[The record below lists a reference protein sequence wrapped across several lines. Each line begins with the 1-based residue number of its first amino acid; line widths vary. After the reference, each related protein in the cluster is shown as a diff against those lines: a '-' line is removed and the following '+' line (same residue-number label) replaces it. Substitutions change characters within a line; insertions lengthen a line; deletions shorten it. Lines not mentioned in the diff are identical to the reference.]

1 MSWQLELL
9 GAPGLVW
16 PDAAAH
22 GPAAPVKRL
31 DLIDRDAGLLAY
43 VALAGPCP
51 TRRVAELLWPARDDK
66 QALNN
71 LRQRLHKLRRATGAR
86 LLEMGPSLRLAP
98 DLQLAPLDDPLET
111 DGGGPALLRRLLD
124 PFDYADAPDFADW
137 LGAHRQAQASAH
149 GDRLVQAAAS
159 AEGSGQLERALQM
172 AQHLLAHEPRVERP
186 YRLLIRLHYLLGD
199 ASRAVSCFRDCER
212 MLRREYDIE
221 PSAETAAQGRLALA
235 ASGHAVPASR
245 VPTLPLAL
253 LRPPRTVGR
262 DDEIRRLRQAIQLRR
277 SSLLRGEAGMGKSR
291 LLQELAATEAAVVAQ
306 ARPGDMRSPYA
317 TALRL
322 LDALASRVPTEETH
336 GNEALRM
343 LRGAPD
349 DAAPAGQLDPQRALR
364 SGLCSLLVA
373 AARHDTTLVVLDDLH
388 FADPASV
395 ELLVHVLSDLPQGSP
410 VWVLAQRPT
419 LLDAAATDALS
430 ESGVVSLI
438 ELGPLQGE
446 AFERFVQS
454 LSLEPP
460 LHAQQ
465 VRQLARHTGGNPLF
479 ALETLRELLATP
491 LGHRDLA
498 MPVPPD
504 VQQIIRARL
513 SRLSPAAAA
522 LARVA
527 ALSVP
532 DFTAELAAEVM
543 DTPALALADAWAE
556 LESAQVLSGESFAHD
571 LVQEAARQITPE
583 PIARHLHRRI
593 AKHLARADADAG
605 RLAQHW
611 ERAGEPQ
618 QALAQYELAARQA
631 ARRGRLREAGELM
644 LSAAAQAEAAGQVAV
659 GLQMRNRA
667 VGHVIQS
674 QGPAAAAAHVA
685 DMLARA
691 TTPAERAIARIAEAT
706 MLLWSGQNAAAEAAA
721 AAALADAGS
730 DVERSRATRVVAQSL
745 RQQGRAREGLA
756 VLRPWAERVDDVL
769 DAEERVSWWADYT
782 SLLISTEHLN
792 EAVVAADRQAE
803 LAAVAGDSQAV
814 ATGLINQCV
823 VRASVGHL
831 ASAVDCA
838 RRVHELLADQQQSAV
853 LHGMNRI
860 QLGYLLGACG
870 QFDDALPHLDEERL
884 SFDSQHMPWIHAV
897 ACNARARLFAWLG
910 QRARALQQLQQA
922 LPGTTV
928 AAGITRLH
936 LLAELT
942 GLHSRQAA
950 EWLGE
955 AAELADKAGLIGQSI
970 ITRLHQIQLHES
982 ADRLRALPEMERAA
996 HDAGYRWLLVLLQ
1009 LQRLEDWS
1017 RTGAQVEAR
1026 RELPAVVALARQAC
1040 GPAVYKP
1047 QTLLRLALL
1056 ARSLGQGETSV
1067 GLLDEAQAWVD
1078 QATRHCPAVFLDS
1091 FSHRNE
1097 TNVRL
1102 RAELGR
1108 RSGS

>member
-1 MSWQLELL
+1 MRWQLELL
-9 GAPGLVW
+9 GAPGLVL
-16 PDAAAH
+16 PDPAAD
-22 GPAAPVKRL
+22 GPAAPAKRL

-43 VALAGPCP
+43 VALSGPCP
-51 TRRVAELLWPARDDK
+51 TRRVADLLWPGRDEK

-86 LLEMGPSLRLAP
+86 LLEMGPSLRLAT
-98 DLQLAPLDDPLET
+98 DLHPGPLDDPIEPEGAGLT
-111 DGGGPALLRRLLD
+111 LLRRLLD

-137 LGAHRQAQASAH
+137 LGARRQEQAAAH
-149 GDRLVQAAAS
+149 GDRLVQAAAA
-159 AEGSGQLERALQM
+159 AEGSGDLKRALQL
-172 AQHLLAHEPRVERP
+172 AQGLLAHEPRAERP

-199 ASRAVSCFRDCER
+199 ASRAVSCLRDCER
-212 MLRREYDIE
+212 MLREEYDIG
-221 PSAETAAQGRLALA
+221 PSDETAAQGRLALA
-235 ASGHAVPASR
+235 AIDHPVPAPHVR
-245 VPTLPLAL
+245 PLPLAL

-262 DDEIRRLRQAIQLRR
+262 DDELRRLRQALQLRR

-291 LLQELAATEAAVVAQ
+291 LLQELVSTEPAVVAQ
-306 ARPGDMRSPYA
+306 ARPGDARSPYA

-322 LDALASRVPTEETH
+322 LDALASRLPADETQ

-343 LRGAPD
+343 LRGVPG
-349 DAAPAGQLDPQRALR
+349 DAAAAGQPDPQRALR
-364 SGLCSLLVA
+364 SGLCTLLVA
-373 AARHDTTLVVLDDLH
+373 AARHGTGLVVLDDLH
-388 FADPASV
+388 HADPASV
-395 ELLVHVLSDLPQGSP
+395 ELLVSVLGELPPHSP

-419 LLDAAATDALS
+419 LLPDDAVDALS
-430 ESGVVSLI
+430 ESGALSLV
-438 ELGPLQGE
+438 EVGPLHGE

-460 LHAQQ
+460 LQAQQ
-465 VRQLARHTGGNPLF
+465 VQQLARHTGGNPLF
-479 ALETLRELLATP
+479 ALETLRELLASP
-491 LGHRDLA
+491 GGPRDATL
-498 MPVPPD
+498 PVPRD
-504 VQQIIRARL
+504 VQQLIRARL

-527 ALSVP
+527 ALAVP

-543 DTPALALADAWAE
+543 ETPALALADAWAE
-556 LESAQVLSGESFAHD
+556 LESAQVLSGQSFAHD

-583 PIARHLHRRI
+583 PIARHMHRRI
-593 AKHLARADADAG
+593 ANHLARTGADAG

-618 QALAQYELAARQA
+618 RALEQYEQAARQA

-644 LSAAAQAEAAGQVAV
+644 LSAAAQAEAAGQVAM

-674 QGPAAAAAHVA
+674 QGPAAAAPHVA

-691 TTPAERAIARIAEAT
+691 TNPAERAIARIAEAT
-706 MLLWSGQNAAAEAAA
+706 MQLWSGQNAAAEAAA
-721 AAALADAGS
+721 SAALAEAGS

-756 VLRPWAERVDDVL
+756 VLRPWADRVDEVL

-792 EAVVAADRQAE
+792 EAVMAADRQAQ
-803 LAAVAGDSQAV
+803 LAAVAGDTQAV

-831 ASAVDCA
+831 DGAVDCA

-870 QFDDALPHLDEERL
+870 RFDEALPHLEEERL
-884 SFDSQHMPWIHAV
+884 SFDTQHMPWIHAV

-910 QRARALQQLQQA
+910 QRARALQQLQQT

-928 AAGITRLH
+928 SAGITRLQ

-950 EWLGE
+950 GWLAE
-955 AAELADKAGLIGQSI
+955 AAEKADKAGLIGQSI
-970 ITRLHQIQLHES
+970 ITRLHQMQVHDGAE
-982 ADRLRALPEMERAA
+982 RLRALPEMERAA
-996 HDAGYRWLLVLLQ
+996 HDAGYRWLVVLLQ
-1009 LQRLEDWS
+1009 LQRLEDWLQA
-1017 RTGAQVEAR
+1017 GARVEAT
-1026 RELPAVVALARQAC
+1026 RELPAVVALARQAS

-1056 ARSLGQGETSV
+1056 ARSLDQGALGS
-1067 GLLDEAQAWVD
+1067 GLLDEAQRWVD
-1078 QATRHCPAVFLDS
+1078 QASRHCPDVFLDS
-1091 FSHRNE
+1091 FRHRNE

-1102 RAELGR
+1102 RAELAR
-1108 RSGS
+1108 RPGP